1 VGVTSFGSSSGCGLT
16 GPQKYV
22 TLFACKLRLD
32 CLNLINY
39 KKQWLYSSEQLS
51 NMDKHTDFQLK
62 LKLIVAKRTACSDN
76 DAVDDV
82 SPIIVRMS
90 DNLTLN
96 LTYLT
101 DNLNNTQK
109 PNNATV
115 QVLSEQIIS
124 SFEIE

>member
-1 VGVTSFGSSSGCGLT
+1 
-16 GPQKYV
+16 
-22 TLFACKLRLD
+22 
-32 CLNLINY
+32 
-39 KKQWLYSSEQLS
+39 
-51 NMDKHTDFQLK
+51 MDKRTDFLLKPKPKLK
-62 LKLIVAKRTACSDN
+62 LKLKLTVAKLTAFSDN
-76 DAVDDV
+76 DVVDDV

-101 DNLNNTQK
+101 DNLNNSQK

-115 QVLSEQIIS
+115 QVLLEPIIS